1 MCGCWLTLHSER
13 SFSTSY
19 QLCTWGRTQTD
30 YCNSC
35 FSLDLQIKDPA
46 TSDSLRQELIAAKK
60 IHLEDA
66 IRTRRVIS
74 KLIKSV
80 KKTVAPNDPP
90 LLEEPIFIPDCF
102 KAPYDSLNRPFVVQ
116 HQDGTVG
123 EEPEGAQGSASI

>member
-1 MCGCWLTLHSER
+1 M
-13 SFSTSY
+13 
-19 QLCTWGRTQTD
+19 
-30 YCNSC
+30 
-35 FSLDLQIKDPA
+35 DLQIKDPG
-46 TSDSLRQELIAAKK
+46 TSDSLRQELIAAKT
-60 IHLEDA
+60 IHLEDV

-80 KKTVAPNDPP
+80 KKTVALNDHQ